1 MNNLSN
7 FQELL
12 KKKKKK
18 KELPRVFEEVG
29 SELLGTSGSQSPRG
43 NLAQQRAPHTSAS
56 PGSLLSTTRLPTLL
70 ASRCSLHL
78 EYPFPSSLPVDLL
91 PVPQSPTQMLPPL

>member
-1 MNNLSN
+1 MNNSST

-12 KKKKKK
+12 KKKKK

-29 SELLGTSGSQSPRG
+29 IELLGTSGSQSPRG
-43 NLAQQRAPHTSAS
+43 HLAQQRAPHSPAS
-56 PGSLLSTTRLPTLL
+56 PGSLLSTTLLPTLL